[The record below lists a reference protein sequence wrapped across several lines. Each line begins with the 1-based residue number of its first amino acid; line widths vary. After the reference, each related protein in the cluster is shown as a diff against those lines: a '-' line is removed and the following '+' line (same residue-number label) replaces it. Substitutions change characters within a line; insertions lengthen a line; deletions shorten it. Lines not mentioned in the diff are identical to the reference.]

1 MAGHRPHLLEA
12 HLLTVDVANPQNSTV
27 ADLLTPRQRTWTY
40 ALLAAVAPGYA
51 ILEATTNLP
60 IGVAVGYAVLNG
72 LGFGLA
78 GANTPKSQ
86 P

>member
-1 MAGHRPHLLEA
+1 MP
-12 HLLTVDVANPQNSTV
+12 DVVNPQNQTV

-51 ILEATTNLP
+51 ILEATTSLP
-60 IGVAVGYAVLNG
+60 IAVAIVYAVVNG

-78 GANTPKSQ
+78 RANTPKSA
-86 P
+86 